1 MNDPNSSKAQ
11 TSGPTVPDKVVPQI
25 SMYLRL
31 VKRPYSEGTVP
42 VIWRLAWTSKLLRFA
57 RRLHGVGK
65 VPVREVHESSRST
78 SISNCPNSV
87 DKGPSILMSR
97 LRFEDLKIR
106 QATELCGKCPV
117 EVR

>member
-1 MNDPNSSKAQ
+1 MNDPNSKAQ
-11 TSGPTVPDKVVPQI
+11 TSGPTMPDMVVFPI
-25 SMYLRL
+25 SKYLRL
-31 VKRPYSEGTVP
+31 VKRPYSEGMVP
-42 VIWRLAWTSKLLRFA
+42 VIWRFAWTSKLLRFA